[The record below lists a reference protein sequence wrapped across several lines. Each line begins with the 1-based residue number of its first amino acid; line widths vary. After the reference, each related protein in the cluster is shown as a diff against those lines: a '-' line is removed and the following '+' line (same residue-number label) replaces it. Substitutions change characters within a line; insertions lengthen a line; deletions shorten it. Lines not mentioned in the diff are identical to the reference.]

1 MAGPDPARETGL
13 LGGAETRA
21 IVVVP
26 YRTEWPALFRR
37 HAERIAAAL
46 GEAALRI
53 EHIGSTAVPGLAAKP
68 IIDMLVVVEDSAEEG
83 AYRSHESER
92 PMKVLWELER
102 PMPGWLYQTGK
113 VVAG

>member
-1 MAGPDPARETGL
+1 MRDGL
-13 LGGAETRA
+13 LSGAETRA

-26 YRTEWPALFRR
+26 YRSEWPVLFRR

-46 GEAALRI
+46 GEVALRI
-53 EHIGSTAVPGLAAKP
+53 EPIGSTTVPGLAAKP
-68 IIDMLVVVEDSAEEG
+68 IIDMLVVVEDSAEED
-83 AYRSHESER
+83 AHRSHESER